1 MDIEGPPI
9 ELLTRRLAECPAEFL
24 AEPRIGLHGQ
34 VRVAAVVADLARD
47 LGGPLLTPAQ
57 AEVFQPRGSDQATAR
72 RNWLA
77 LVLVGAWLLG
87 DPWFRS
93 GQPFGAGAVE
103 FLTSRLTELA
113 NLNVAGK
120 FVSDPDRREELARV
134 CLSGLGLRPAG
145 ESAAQAAD
153 RLSTI
158 SSSERQRVLE
168 AARQAEERARAV
180 REAMQKKAAEEA
192 AAQSSRE

>member
-1 MDIEGPPI
+1 MDLAGPPL

-24 AEPRIGLHGQ
+24 AEPRIGRHGQ
-34 VRVAAVVADLARD
+34 VRVVAVVADLARD
-47 LGGPLLTPAQ
+47 LGGPLLSSAQ
-57 AEVFQPRGSDQATAR
+57 VEVFQPRGGDQAAAQ

-87 DPWFRS
+87 DPWFRD
-93 GQPFGAGAVE
+93 GQRFGLGAVE
-103 FLTSRLTELA
+103 LLASGHNELA
-113 NLNVAGK
+113 QLNVAGT
-120 FVSDPDRREELARV
+120 FISDPDRREELARV
-134 CLSGLGLRPAG
+134 CLNRLGLLPAG
-145 ESAAQAAD
+145 ETAAQAAD

-168 AARQAEERARAV
+168 AARVAEERARAV
-180 REAMQKKAAEEA
+180 REAMVKKAAEEA

>member
-1 MDIEGPPI
+1 MDLEGPLL
-9 ELLTRRLAECPAEFL
+9 EVLTRRLAECPAEFM
-24 AEPRIGLHGQ
+24 AEPRIGRNGQ

-57 AEVFQPRGSDQATAR
+57 AEVFQPRGGDQAATQ

-77 LVLVGAWLLG
+77 LVLVAAWLLG
-87 DPWFRS
+87 DAWFRQ
-93 GQPFGAGAVE
+93 GQRFGTVAVSL
-103 FLTSRLTELA
+103 LTSRLKELA
-113 NLNVAGK
+113 DLNVAGK

-153 RLSTI
+153 RLTTI
-158 SSSERQRVLE
+158 SSAERQRVLA
-168 AARQAEERARAV
+168 AARQAEARAQAV